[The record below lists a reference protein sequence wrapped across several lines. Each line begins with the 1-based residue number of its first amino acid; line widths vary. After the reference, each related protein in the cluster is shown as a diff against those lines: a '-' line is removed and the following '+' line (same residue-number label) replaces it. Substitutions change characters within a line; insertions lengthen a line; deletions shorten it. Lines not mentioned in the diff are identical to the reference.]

1 MGLRQ
6 QPRSVAASGRLPAV
20 PAARGPPGRGTAAVS
35 GGGFLTSGL
44 EGPIGKHGIW
54 AGAQCPRFGD
64 LKSLLR
70 NSRHP
75 PPEPS
80 SLPEWPRR
88 KRAVLQR
95 SVLRP
100 ARPAW
105 GQAPARLGSVA
116 AEARTWPPLLP
127 ASPQVLQVRVQGNT
141 GSVLSEGTFFFSFEL
156 RAL

>member
-95 SVLRP
+95 SVLRR

-105 GQAPARLGSVA
+105 GQAPARLGGRGSAHLAPA
-116 AEARTWPPLLP
+116 AARLP
-127 ASPQVLQVRVQGNT
+127 AGLQVRVQGNT
-141 GSVLSEGTFFFSFEL
+141 GSVLSEGTFFFSFVF